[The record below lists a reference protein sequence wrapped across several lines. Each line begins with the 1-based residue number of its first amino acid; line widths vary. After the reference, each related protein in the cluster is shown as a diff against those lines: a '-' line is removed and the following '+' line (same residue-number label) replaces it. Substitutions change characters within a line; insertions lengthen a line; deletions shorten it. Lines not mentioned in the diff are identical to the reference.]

1 MEEKKTYEVTGTVTI
16 STEEYKDLIY
26 DKFSAE
32 ADKDRYMRAGWDK
45 DSQINELKKQVE
57 VLTCELDKY
66 KNFIKKNCK
75 VNSED
80 SIALFLN
87 IGE

>member
-1 MEEKKTYEVTGTVTI
+1 MEEKKTYEVIGTVTI
-16 STEEYKDLIY
+16 STEEYRDLIY

-32 ADKDRYMRAGWDK
+32 ADKDRYMRSGWEK

-57 VLTCELDKY
+57 TLSCELNKY
-66 KNFIKKNCK
+66 KSFIKKNCR
-75 VNSED
+75 VDSED

-87 IGE
+87 MGE